1 MAAKV
6 VRISKSGLT
15 LNRPFN
21 NPIRPDI
28 ESWLYMGYRQQRVET
43 WSLKLMFNKKWLL
56 FFGYNAIYFTCMIT
70 GFFRLSN
77 LNKT

>member
-1 MAAKV
+1 MAAKIPRMTNIRTKYLDIETKMAAKV

-28 ESWLYMGYRQQRVET
+28 ES
-43 WSLKLMFNKKWLL
+43 
-56 FFGYNAIYFTCMIT
+56 
-70 GFFRLSN
+70 
-77 LNKT
+77 